1 MNESKL
7 LQYLQSVLKERNK
20 TIIEQNKDITNL
32 NLKNITYRNIIEI
45 LTLLLILSAIGNV
58 FMIFLLTH

>member
-7 LQYLQSVLKERNK
+7 LQYLQSVLKERNE
-20 TIIEQNKDITNL
+20 TIIEQNKHITNL
-32 NLKNITYRNIIEI
+32 NLENISYRNIIEI

-58 FMIFLLTH
+58 FMIFISTH

>member
-32 NLKNITYRNIIEI
+32 NFHKINI
-45 LTLLLILSAIGNV
+45 
-58 FMIFLLTH
+58 

>member
-32 NLKNITYRNIIEI
+32 NLENISYRNMIEI